1 MSFSIPL
8 PVALLIAA
16 AWVVAFFMFY
26 INMRKMDRFLVLFFA
41 NSKKKV
47 IGLIIILVGMLA
59 ISASY
64 IITIIQYIINPSLV
78 TSSFLQGTYISGFY
92 GDAIALPL
100 LVLGFILFSM

>member
-8 PVALLIAA
+8 PIALLIAA